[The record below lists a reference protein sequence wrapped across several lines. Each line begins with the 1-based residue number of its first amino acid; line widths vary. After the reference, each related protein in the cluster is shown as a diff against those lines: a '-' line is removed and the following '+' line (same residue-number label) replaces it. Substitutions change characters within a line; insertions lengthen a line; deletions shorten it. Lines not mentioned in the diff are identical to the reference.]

1 VLGLAFVLL
10 VATRLTG
17 QTADA
22 TRVVFDNSI
31 RAVPE
36 ESATSTSLVATAVT
50 RRTAVIT
57 RRELKAEEL
66 AAPMDFA
73 VSLTMRNYAELEAR
87 IGRGEVISPAEM
99 AAKYDPAVEDYNK
112 VADWIQSQ
120 GMTITHESTHHLA
133 VFAEGTVSQVKAA
146 FAVDFA
152 RVTGVD
158 GVEYSSAITA
168 PSVPAEVA
176 SGILGINGLQPHIRM
191 HRNMVRPQATS
202 SLPVDGYLTAAV
214 VQAYNANASGLTGAG
229 QTIAI
234 VIDTEPSEKDVTTFW
249 KDCGVK
255 QSWNNITFIK
265 VNKGELSPPEG
276 EETLDVEWSSSMAPA
291 AKIRLYATVDLFPLD
306 IDLGYEQILK
316 DLPSQPGLN
325 QVSLSFGDTES
336 DSGVSQMETDDE
348 YFAELASAGVT
359 VFAATGD
366 GGSRPDFTEFGSIYN
381 KHSPVQVENPAS
393 DPNVTAVGGTNLQL
407 TSGNSVI
414 SETAWSVE
422 GNGESGATGGG
433 ASQLF
438 ARPTW
443 QVGEGVPSG
452 NPAAAQLGSS
462 PPMRLL
468 PDVAAIA
475 DPATPGFLYLDGE
488 GTEAAGTSL
497 ATPVWAGF
505 CALINQARAK
515 QGLGP
520 LGLLGPRIYP
530 IVGAA
535 AFRDI
540 TKGNNGD
547 YSAGVGYD
555 MCTGLGAPNVENL
568 VGALVSEP
576 TVSVPPSNQTVYVG
590 QNATFTV
597 TANATGSL
605 SYQWQREA
613 AGGSTWSNLS
623 DGGTYAGT
631 NTATLTVNGVTVGMS
646 GDQFQCVITNS
657 FGSFT
662 TSNAATLV
670 VSVPLVF
677 TTFSGLTGNAGS
689 TDSTGGSPQFNAPN
703 GVAVDLGG
711 NIYVADAGN
720 DVIRKITP
728 GGVVTTLA
736 GQAGIPGSTDNT
748 GSLARFNNPMAVTV
762 DSNGNVYVAD
772 TGNDE
777 IRKITPEGV
786 VTTLAGLAGIT
797 GNTIGV
803 GSSARF
809 NGPAGI
815 VSDSA
820 GNLFVSDTNN
830 HTVRRVTANGNV
842 SGNWTVGGVGGSAE
856 FGSPEGFDM

>member
-1 VLGLAFVLL
+1 MEPFTVSKMASWSELNRRRRGKSGRSPGVGLGGWGRVLGLAFVLL

-348 YFAELASAGVT
+348 YFAELASAG
-359 VFAATGD
+359 GD
-366 GGSRPDFTEFGSIYN
+366 GFCGHGRRGVAAGFHGVWIYLQQAFTG
-381 KHSPVQVENPAS
+381 A
-393 DPNVTAVGGTNLQL
+393 G
-407 TSGNSVI
+407 
-414 SETAWSVE
+414 
-422 GNGESGATGGG
+422 GESGERPECDGGGRDEFATDERKQRDQRDGVVGGGQWGERGDRRRGEPVVRAADLAGGRGGAERESGGG
-433 ASQLF
+433 ATGFES
-438 ARPTW
+438 AD
-443 QVGEGVPSG
+443 
-452 NPAAAQLGSS
+452 AA
-462 PPMRLL
+462 
-468 PDVAAIA
+468 VA
-475 DPATPGFLYLDGE
+475 GRG
-488 GTEAAGTSL
+488 
-497 ATPVWAGF
+497 
-505 CALINQARAK
+505 
-515 QGLGP
+515 
-520 LGLLGPRIYP
+520 
-530 IVGAA
+530 
-535 AFRDI
+535 
-540 TKGNNGD
+540 GD
-547 YSAGVGYD
+547 CG
-555 MCTGLGAPNVENL
+555 
-568 VGALVSEP
+568 
-576 TVSVPPSNQTVYVG
+576 
-590 QNATFTV
+590 
-597 TANATGSL
+597 
-605 SYQWQREA
+605 
-613 AGGSTWSNLS
+613 
-623 DGGTYAGT
+623 
-631 NTATLTVNGVTVGMS
+631 S
-646 GDQFQCVITNS
+646 GD
-657 FGSFT
+657 
-662 TSNAATLV
+662 
-670 VSVPLVF
+670 
-677 TTFSGLTGNAGS
+677 
-689 TDSTGGSPQFNAPN
+689 
-703 GVAVDLGG
+703 
-711 NIYVADAGN
+711 
-720 DVIRKITP
+720 
-728 GGVVTTLA
+728 
-736 GQAGIPGSTDNT
+736 AGI
-748 GSLARFNNPMAVTV
+748 
-762 DSNGNVYVAD
+762 
-772 TGNDE
+772 
-777 IRKITPEGV
+777 
-786 VTTLAGLAGIT
+786 
-797 GNTIGV
+797 
-803 GSSARF
+803 
-809 NGPAGI
+809 
-815 VSDSA
+815 
-820 GNLFVSDTNN
+820 FVS
-830 HTVRRVTANGNV
+830 G
-842 SGNWTVGGVGGSAE
+842 W
-856 FGSPEGFDM
+856 